1 MIDRIQ
7 GLNISKRYN
16 SKFILECSLD
26 INKGPLY
33 TMVGPNGSGKS
44 TLLRIL
50 SLNEQPDSGS
60 VIYHNNGSS
69 LTDPF
74 REIETSRRAVLVTT
88 RSSIFNNTV
97 YNNISYGLKLRGI
110 NKTEIRER
118 VMNVLQDVRLEGK
131 EHMNAI
137 GLSSGQAQ
145 RLALARAFAIDPDIL
160 FLDEPTASLDPDNT
174 RVIEDIIAEWRSKSE
189 KIVVMV
195 THSLPQAKALS
206 DHVIF
211 MYKGKIAESSDAA
224 AFFEQ
229 PATELARK
237 FVFGEVY

>member
-7 GLNISKRYN
+7 GLNIKKQYN
-16 SKFILECSLD
+16 SKFQLECSLD

-50 SLNEQPDSGS
+50 SLNEHPDSGS
-60 VIYHNNGSS
+60 VIYHNNGGS

-74 REIETSRRAVLVTT
+74 GEIETSRRAVLVAT
-88 RSSIFNNTV
+88 RSCIFNNTV

-131 EHMNAI
+131 EQMNAI

-174 RVIEDIIAEWRSKSE
+174 RIIEDIITEWRSKSE
-189 KIVVMV
+189 KIVVIV

-206 DHVIF
+206 DFVMF
-211 MYKGKIAESSDAA
+211 MYKGSILEITMSNK
-224 AFFEQ
+224 FFEK
-229 PATELARK
+229 PATEMAQK